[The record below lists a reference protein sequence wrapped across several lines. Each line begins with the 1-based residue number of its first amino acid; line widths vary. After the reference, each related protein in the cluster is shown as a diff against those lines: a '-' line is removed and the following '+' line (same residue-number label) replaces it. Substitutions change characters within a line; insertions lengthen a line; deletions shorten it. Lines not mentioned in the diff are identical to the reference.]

1 MRTACVAAA
10 GTIGAL
16 GMLGH
21 RRDGIGSLFAA
32 GGERLAPAASH
43 AGAVLLGLVIH
54 VVWIAAWTALFAAF
68 TQRERRFGAS
78 IPALI
83 VAAIAFGVSF
93 IVPEALGGPLATLP
107 TPERALVHLVLAISF
122 VLGMRLAPAG

>member
-16 GMLGH
+16 GMLAH
-21 RRDGIGSLFAA
+21 RRAGVGALFAT
-32 GGERLAPAASH
+32 GGERLAPTASLWGAA
-43 AGAVLLGLVIH
+43 LLGLVIH
-54 VVWIAAWTALFAAF
+54 VAWIAVWSALFAAF
-68 TQRERRFGAS
+68 TQRERRSGAS

-83 VAAIAFGVSF
+83 VAVIAFGVSF
-93 IVPEALGGPLATLP
+93 AIPEALGGPLTTLP
-107 TPERALVHLVLAISF
+107 TAERALVHLVLAISL